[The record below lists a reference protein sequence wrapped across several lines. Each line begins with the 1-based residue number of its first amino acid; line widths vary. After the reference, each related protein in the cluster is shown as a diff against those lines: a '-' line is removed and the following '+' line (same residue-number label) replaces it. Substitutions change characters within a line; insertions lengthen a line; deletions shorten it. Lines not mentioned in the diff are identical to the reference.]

1 MGLSSYAN
9 NALIAAVS
17 QSMLHTLRVRV
28 VSHLQKLSFR
38 YLDSNE
44 IGVIMARVTSDV
56 NALNNAFSQGTM
68 TLVADLLGLVLIL
81 GMMLILDPALSLATF
96 VVLPLMFLITR
107 VFSWQARRRFREV
120 RHQVGKVYANLQ
132 ENISGVRV
140 AQSFTREDLNYRQFR
155 GTNRDNLDASVR
167 AARVMA
173 AFPPAVEFVTALAI
187 GLVIVYGILRLV
199 NFAYGELIMVSGYTM
214 FLVSGSGFPWLVMAG
229 CGVIMAIAAGIAT
242 DYLAFRPVRAK
253 SVTAVLITSFA
264 FSTLL
269 QNAALLFISPRPR
282 AVPLPE
288 LFSRTVEF
296 AGVITPVRNLITIA
310 VAVIML
316 AIFSWLMRSTALGI
330 AMRAAATNFR
340 MARMMGIPA
349 NLIISAAFAIS
360 GLLAGT
366 VAILWIGRIGTV
378 VPGIGLEPLLIAFI
392 ATVIG
397 GMRSLPGAV
406 VGGFLLALID
416 TSLNYT
422 LPQDLLKFRD
432 AFTFSLVILIL
443 LWRPE
448 GIVRGPASGQRT

>member
-1 MGLSSYAN
+1 MN
-9 NALIAAVS
+9 PV
-17 QSMLHTLRVRV
+17 QFV
-28 VSHLQKLSFR
+28 
-38 YLDSNE
+38 LD
-44 IGVIMARVTSDV
+44 V
-56 NALNNAFSQGTM
+56 
-68 TLVADLLGLVLIL
+68 
-81 GMMLILDPALSLATF
+81 LSLGGAYA
-96 VVLPLMFLITR
+96 LM
-107 VFSWQARRRFREV
+107 
-120 RHQVGKVYANLQ
+120 
-132 ENISGVRV
+132 
-140 AQSFTREDLNYRQFR
+140 
-155 GTNRDNLDASVR
+155 
-167 AARVMA
+167 
-173 AFPPAVEFVTALAI
+173 AL

-214 FLVSGSGFPWLVMAG
+214 FLVSGSGLPWLAMAG

-316 AIFSWLMRSTALGI
+316 GIFSWLMRSTALGI

-360 GLLAGT
+360 GLLAGA

-378 VPGIGLEPLLIAFI
+378 VPGIGLQPLLIAFI

-416 TSLNYT
+416 TALNYT